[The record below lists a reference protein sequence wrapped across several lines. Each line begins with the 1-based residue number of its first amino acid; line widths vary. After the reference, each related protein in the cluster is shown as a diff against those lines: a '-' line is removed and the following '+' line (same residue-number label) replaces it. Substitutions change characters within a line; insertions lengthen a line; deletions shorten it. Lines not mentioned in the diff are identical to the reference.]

1 MRNITKTVISSAV
14 KHTEWRL
21 IIDFFLLL
29 FFPYTGNFYPEDR
42 FLRVHMVKHG
52 MQDMGLMQKSSND
65 MEKEYDEEV
74 STSFQT
80 AFALTVQVLNT
91 VMVPEGQ
98 LAVC

>member
-1 MRNITKTVISSAV
+1 M
-14 KHTEWRL
+14 
-21 IIDFFLLL
+21 
-29 FFPYTGNFYPEDR
+29 
-42 FLRVHMVKHG
+42 HMVKHG
-52 MQDMGLMQKSSND
+52 MQDMGLMRRSSND
-65 MEKEYDEEV
+65 MEKEYDGEVV

>member
-1 MRNITKTVISSAV
+1 
-14 KHTEWRL
+14 
-21 IIDFFLLL
+21 
-29 FFPYTGNFYPEDR
+29 
-42 FLRVHMVKHG
+42 MVKHG
-52 MQDMGLMQKSSND
+52 MQDMGLMRRSSND
-65 MEKEYDEEV
+65 MEKEYDGEVV